1 MGHGPVGLGLLLGG
15 EHVRQFVRNLAGG
28 DQAGVLRIRSMAFLL
43 GGGGLEWGVK
53 AEDQK
58 GRGEDLVGCYHGV
71 GGNGL
76 EGSVSSLDN
85 TRASP

>member
-1 MGHGPVGLGLLLGG
+1 
-15 EHVRQFVRNLAGG
+15 
-28 DQAGVLRIRSMAFLL
+28 
-43 GGGGLEWGVK
+43 VK

-58 GRGEDLVGCYHGV
+58 GRGEDFVGCYHGV

>member
-1 MGHGPVGLGLLLGG
+1 MGHGPVGFGLLLGG
-15 EHVRQFVRNLAGG
+15 EHVREFIRSLAGR
-28 DQAGVLRIRSMAFLL
+28 DEPGVLRVGRMPFLF
-43 GGGGLEWGVK
+43 GGGSAERGVK

-58 GRGEDLVGCYHGV
+58 GRGEDFVGCYHGV